1 MAEADG
7 VRADVAVE
15 PVPAVAD
22 VEVGAGV
29 RGAGEVRRRRGV
41 ARGRLRRAARLR
53 ELALREGGG
62 VRPRPEL
69 RDVGRGD
76 GAVAVPVGVGVVARG
91 AELPAGRGLR
101 DRGVGLVDLAVA
113 VDVLRGE
120 VPRLA
125 VVSVGVVCDA
135 EGEGARPAD
144 GRDDAELVIREVRGL
159 DEVPPSAQ
167 VARDD
172 ARRSFGQPSSQS
184 MSPEVWGDMIVRCT
198 LDRRS

>member
-1 MAEADG
+1 MRQKVSAMEG
-7 VRADVAVE
+7 VCPECR
-15 PVPAVAD
+15 PPS
-22 VEVGAGV
+22 GN
-29 RGAGEVRRRRGV
+29 
-41 ARGRLRRAARLR
+41 ARGRA
-53 ELALREGGG
+53 
-62 VRPRPEL
+62 EL
-69 RDVGRGD
+69 RHVARAD
-76 GAVAVPVGVGVVARG
+76 GAVAVPVGVGVVAGLPERLADG
-91 AELPAGRGLR
+91 ALGEG
-101 DRGVGLVDLAVA
+101 GVGLVDPAVA
-113 VDVLRGE
+113 VDVLGGE
-120 VPRLA
+120 VAGLA

-135 EGEGARPAD
+135 EGEGTRPAD